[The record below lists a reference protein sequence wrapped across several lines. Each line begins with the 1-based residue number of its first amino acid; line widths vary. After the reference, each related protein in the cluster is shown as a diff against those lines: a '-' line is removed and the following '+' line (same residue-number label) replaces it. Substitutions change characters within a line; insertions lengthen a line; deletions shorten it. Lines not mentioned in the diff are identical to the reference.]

1 MREEFAKLCFETMLQ
16 FSLLDGLTSEGG
28 ILATLDDE
36 SVAGKLAVTA
46 LLYRFQEVLR
56 QYVLDEARS
65 GTCPLPRY

>member
-1 MREEFAKLCFETMLQ
+1 MLQ
-16 FSLLDGLTSEGG
+16 FSLLDGLSSEAG

-56 QYVLDEARS
+56 QYVLDEGRS
-65 GTCPLPRY
+65 GTCPLPR